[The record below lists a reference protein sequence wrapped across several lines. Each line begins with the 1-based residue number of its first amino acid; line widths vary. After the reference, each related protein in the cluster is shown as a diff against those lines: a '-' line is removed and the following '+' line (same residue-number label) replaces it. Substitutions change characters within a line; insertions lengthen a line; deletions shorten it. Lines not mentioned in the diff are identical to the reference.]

1 MRNLSRVTCDPT
13 PSCYIV
19 TGSSWRAEQEVLGGR
34 NGRKLSDTAQLKLR
48 FSEALRRRLERE
60 ARRQEHSLNGE
71 IINRLEQSFRKSE
84 DADLLGSTLR
94 ALFGGATGDL
104 LRAIATAI
112 WLIEKSAGKKWHE
125 DRETTF
131 QVSHAIGQIID
142 WFAGGRD
149 PARHAALL
157 KYRDLSILPP
167 GQSAAAANAAALET
181 LRKMGV
187 APSDAEIDQAAAKIR
202 ADNLELK
209 ERFGEVKIVGEP
221 FLVSPKT
228 KDEGEG
234 P

>member
-1 MRNLSRVTCDPT
+1 M
-13 PSCYIV
+13 
-19 TGSSWRAEQEVLGGR
+19 A
-34 NGRKLSDTAQLKLR
+34 RKLSDTVQLKLR

-60 ARRQEHSLNGE
+60 AKRQEHSLNGE

-187 APSDAEIDQAAAKIR
+187 APSDAEIDQAATKLR
-202 ADNLELK
+202 ADYLEAK
-209 ERFGEVKIVGEP
+209 ERLAEP
-221 FLVSPKT
+221 FLVSPFLVSPQT
-228 KDEGEG
+228 KEGEG
-234 P
+234 Q

>member
-1 MRNLSRVTCDPT
+1 M
-13 PSCYIV
+13 
-19 TGSSWRAEQEVLGGR
+19 A
-34 NGRKLSDTAQLKLR
+34 RKLSDTVQLKLR

-60 ARRQEHSLNGE
+60 AKRQEHSLNGE
-71 IINRLEQSFRKSE
+71 IIARLEQTFRKSE

-149 PARHAALL
+149 PARHAAFL
-157 KYRDLSILPP
+157 KYRDLSFLPS
-167 GQSAAAANAAALET
+167 GQRAAAANAAALET
-181 LRKMGV
+181 LQKMGV

>member
-1 MRNLSRVTCDPT
+1 M
-13 PSCYIV
+13 
-19 TGSSWRAEQEVLGGR
+19 A
-34 NGRKLSDTAQLKLR
+34 RKLSDTVQLKLR

-112 WLIEKSAGKKWHE
+112 WLIEKHAGKKWHE
-125 DRETTF
+125 DPETVF
-131 QVSHAIGQIID
+131 QVSHAIGQIVD

-149 PARHAALL
+149 PARHAAFL
-157 KYRDLSILPP
+157 KYRDLSFLPS
-167 GQSAAAANAAALET
+167 GQRAAAGAGFEIHHANVVANTAVLET
-181 LRKMGV
+181 LQKMGM
-187 APSDAEIDQAAAKIR
+187 APSDAEIDEAAR
-202 ADNLELK
+202 ADPKYLEAK
-209 ERFGEVKIVGEP
+209 ERFAKYLADWEQEKGWRADERKTVY
-221 FLVSPKT
+221 PKT

>member
-1 MRNLSRVTCDPT
+1 M
-13 PSCYIV
+13 
-19 TGSSWRAEQEVLGGR
+19 A
-34 NGRKLSDTAQLKLR
+34 RKLSDTVQLKLR

-60 ARRQEHSLNGE
+60 AKRQEHSLNGE
-71 IINRLEQSFRKSE
+71 IIARLEQSFRKSE

-149 PARHAALL
+149 PARHAAFL
-157 KYRDLSILPP
+157 KYRDLSFLPS
-167 GQSAAAANAAALET
+167 GQRAAAANAAALET
-181 LRKMGV
+181 LQKMGV
-187 APSDAEIDQAAAKIR
+187 APSDAEIDQAATKLR
-202 ADNLELK
+202 ADYLEAK
-209 ERFGEVKIVGEP
+209 ERLAEP
-221 FLVSPKT
+221 FLVSPFLVSPQT
-228 KDEGEG
+228 KEGEG
-234 P
+234 Q

>member
-1 MRNLSRVTCDPT
+1 M
-13 PSCYIV
+13 
-19 TGSSWRAEQEVLGGR
+19 A
-34 NGRKLSDTAQLKLR
+34 RKLSDTVQLKLR

-60 ARRQEHSLNGE
+60 AKRQEHSLNGE
-71 IINRLEQSFRKSE
+71 IIARLEQSFRKSE

-112 WLIEKSAGKKWHE
+112 WLIEKHAGKKWHE
-125 DRETTF
+125 DPETAF
-131 QVSHAIGQIID
+131 QVSHAIGQIVD

-149 PARHAALL
+149 PARHAAFL

-187 APSDAEIDQAAAKIR
+187 APSDAEIDQAATKLR
-202 ADNLELK
+202 ADYLEAK
-209 ERFGEVKIVGEP
+209 ERLAEP
-221 FLVSPKT
+221 FLVSPFLVSPQT
-228 KDEGEG
+228 KEGEG
-234 P
+234 Q